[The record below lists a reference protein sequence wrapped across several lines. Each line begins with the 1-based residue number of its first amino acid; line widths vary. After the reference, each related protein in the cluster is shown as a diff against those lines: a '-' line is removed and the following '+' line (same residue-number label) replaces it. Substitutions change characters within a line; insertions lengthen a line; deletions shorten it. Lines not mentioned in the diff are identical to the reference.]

1 MKVVEVVWRDACLW
15 TGKRKPGRARRMKLA
30 GRRTVGYL
38 VRRTTRKIILAV
50 TRDADGTLDDVYVIP
65 FAWTTK
71 VRYLRKGRTR

>member
-1 MKVVEVVWRDACLW
+1 
-15 TGKRKPGRARRMKLA
+15 MKLA

-71 VRYLRKGRTR
+71 VRYLRKGKTR